1 MNKFLSNV
9 GLPVWFVL
17 MGIGFMFFWP
27 IGLII
32 FAFVAWSYANSNV
45 APIWQM
51 SFWSSGNK
59 AFDKYQ
65 EEERAKLDAE
75 KEAFGKFIEA
85 KLSAKDQAEF
95 QEFKTAKK

>member
-1 MNKFLSNV
+1 MKKFFDNV

-17 MGIGFMFFWP
+17 MAIGFMFFWP
-27 IGLII
+27 IGLAI
-32 FAFVAWSYANSNV
+32 FVGVAYSYANNNV
-45 APIWQM
+45 SAPWNV

-75 KEAFGKFIEA
+75 KEQFSKFIEE

-95 QEFKTAKK
+95 EEFKKA